1 LKFCSKIV
9 TTIEYINK
17 QLNMRYLGIDPI
29 LGIVDNTN
37 IPDKSSC
44 AVIVLNPSLDRFIKV
59 FTKFE
64 VVTAFEYLADAI
76 LKYAIPVFVASKKY
90 DNAEN
95 FSDKRK
101 SDQENQNFKSR
112 YDDEFITRYTKIL
125 STLPVQRYEYSGYDA
140 FSAGNLS
147 SAISESR
154 KDNILICGTW
164 LETDIIG
171 SVFGSFK
178 LSVKPIVVSDA
189 CSSESER
196 IFYES
201 LDVLSR
207 VTRIIDTRDLLKEW
221 G

>member
-1 LKFCSKIV
+1 MS
-9 TTIEYINK
+9 
-17 QLNMRYLGIDPI
+17 YLDFEQIWEM
-29 LGIVDNTN
+29 VDHTN
-37 IPDKSSC
+37 IPEESSC
-44 AVIVLNPSLDRFIKV
+44 AIVVLNPSLDLFIKI

-64 VVTAFEYLADAI
+64 VVTAFEYLAEAVSRFS
-76 LKYAIPVFVASKKY
+76 IPVFVASRRDDMMRLINEDESNVETQK
-90 DNAEN
+90 
-95 FSDKRK
+95 
-101 SDQENQNFKSR
+101 FKSR

-125 STLPVQRYEYSGYDA
+125 STLPSHRYEYTGFDV
-140 FSAGNLS
+140 FSLS
-147 SAISESR
+147 DLKTSIYETNR
-154 KDNILICGTW
+154 KNILICGNW

-178 LSVKPIVVSDA
+178 MSVTPIVVSDA

-207 VTRIIDTRDLLKEW
+207 ITRIIDTRDLLKEW

>member
-1 LKFCSKIV
+1 MS
-9 TTIEYINK
+9 
-17 QLNMRYLGIDPI
+17 YLDFEQIWEM
-29 LGIVDNTN
+29 VDHTN
-37 IPDKSSC
+37 IPEESSC
-44 AVIVLNPSLDRFIKV
+44 AIVVLNPSLDLFIKI

-64 VVTAFEYLADAI
+64 VVTAFEYLAEAVSRFS
-76 LKYAIPVFVASKKY
+76 IPVFVASRRDDTMRLINKDESNVETQK
-90 DNAEN
+90 
-95 FSDKRK
+95 
-101 SDQENQNFKSR
+101 FKSR

-125 STLPVQRYEYSGYDA
+125 STLPSHKYEYTDFDV
-140 FSAGNLS
+140 FSLS
-147 SAISESR
+147 DLKTSISETHR
-154 KDNILICGTW
+154 KNILICGNW

-178 LSVKPIVVSDA
+178 LSVTPIVVSDA

-207 VTRIIDTRDLLKEW
+207 ITKIIDTRDLLKEW

>member
-1 LKFCSKIV
+1 MS
-9 TTIEYINK
+9 
-17 QLNMRYLGIDPI
+17 YLDFEQIWEM
-29 LGIVDNTN
+29 VDHTN
-37 IPDKSSC
+37 IPKESSC
-44 AVIVLNPSLDRFIKV
+44 AIVVLNPSLDRFIKI

-64 VVTAFEYLADAI
+64 VVTAFEYLAGAVS
-76 LKYAIPVFVASKKY
+76 KFSIPVFVASTRDETMRLINKDESNVETQK
-90 DNAEN
+90 
-95 FSDKRK
+95 
-101 SDQENQNFKSR
+101 FKSR

-125 STLPVQRYEYSGYDA
+125 STLPSHKYEYTDFDV
-140 FSAGNLS
+140 FSLS
-147 SAISESR
+147 DLKTSISETHR
-154 KDNILICGTW
+154 KNILICGNW

-178 LSVKPIVVSDA
+178 LSVTPIVVSDA

-207 VTRIIDTRDLLKEW
+207 ITRIIDTRDLLKEW

>member
-1 LKFCSKIV
+1 MS
-9 TTIEYINK
+9 
-17 QLNMRYLGIDPI
+17 YLDFEQIWEM
-29 LGIVDNTN
+29 VDHTN
-37 IPDKSSC
+37 IPEESSC
-44 AVIVLNPSLDRFIKV
+44 AIVVLNPSLDRFIKI

-64 VVTAFEYLADAI
+64 VVTAFEYLAESVSRFS
-76 LKYAIPVFVASKKY
+76 IPVFVASRRDDMMRLINEDESNVETQK
-90 DNAEN
+90 
-95 FSDKRK
+95 
-101 SDQENQNFKSR
+101 FKSR

-125 STLPVQRYEYSGYDA
+125 STLPSHRYEYTGFDV
-140 FSAGNLS
+140 FSLS
-147 SAISESR
+147 DLKTSIYETNR
-154 KDNILICGTW
+154 KNILICGNW

-178 LSVKPIVVSDA
+178 LSVTPIVVSDA

-207 VTRIIDTRDLLKEW
+207 ITKIIDTRDLLKEW

>member
-1 LKFCSKIV
+1 MS
-9 TTIEYINK
+9 
-17 QLNMRYLGIDPI
+17 YLDFEQIWEM
-29 LGIVDNTN
+29 VDHTN
-37 IPDKSSC
+37 IPEESSC
-44 AVIVLNPSLDRFIKV
+44 AIVVLNPSLDRFIKI

-64 VVTAFEYLADAI
+64 VVTAFEYLAESVSRFS
-76 LKYAIPVFVASKKY
+76 IPVFVASRRDDTMRLINEDESNVETQK
-90 DNAEN
+90 
-95 FSDKRK
+95 
-101 SDQENQNFKSR
+101 FKSR

-125 STLPVQRYEYSGYDA
+125 STLPSHRYEYTGFDV
-140 FSAGNLS
+140 FSVSDLKTSIYETN
-147 SAISESR
+147 R
-154 KDNILICGTW
+154 KNILICGNW

-178 LSVKPIVVSDA
+178 LSVTPIVVSDA

>member
-1 LKFCSKIV
+1 MS
-9 TTIEYINK
+9 YSD
-17 QLNMRYLGIDPI
+17 LGPI
-29 LGIVDNTN
+29 QGMVDHTN
-37 IPDKSSC
+37 IPEESSC
-44 AVIVLNPSLDRFIKV
+44 AIVVLNPSLDRFIKI

-64 VVTAFEYLADAI
+64 VVTAFEYLTEVI
-76 LKYAIPVFVASKKY
+76 SRLSIPVFIASVRDETLKGFTNKKES
-90 DNAEN
+90 NVETQ
-95 FSDKRK
+95 R
-101 SDQENQNFKSR
+101 FKSR

-125 STLPVQRYEYSGYDA
+125 SKLPSQRYQYTGFDA
-140 FSAGNLS
+140 FSLS
-147 SAISESR
+147 DLKTSISETHR
-154 KDNILICGTW
+154 KNILICGNW

-178 LSVKPIVVSDA
+178 LPVPPIIVSDA

-207 VTRIIDTRDLLKEW
+207 ITSIIDTRDLLKEW

>member
-1 LKFCSKIV
+1 MS
-9 TTIEYINK
+9 
-17 QLNMRYLGIDPI
+17 YLDFEQIWEM
-29 LGIVDNTN
+29 VDHTN
-37 IPDKSSC
+37 IPEESSC
-44 AVIVLNPSLDRFIKV
+44 AIVVLNPSLDRFIKI

-64 VVTAFEYLADAI
+64 VVTAFEYLAEAVS
-76 LKYAIPVFVASKKY
+76 KFSIPVFVASTRDETMRLINKDESNVETQK
-90 DNAEN
+90 
-95 FSDKRK
+95 
-101 SDQENQNFKSR
+101 FKSR

-125 STLPVQRYEYSGYDA
+125 SILPSHKYEYTGFDV
-140 FSAGNLS
+140 FSLS
-147 SAISESR
+147 DLKTSIYETNR
-154 KDNILICGTW
+154 KNILICGNW

-178 LSVKPIVVSDA
+178 MSVTPIVVSDA

-207 VTRIIDTRDLLKEW
+207 ITRIIDTRDLLKEW

>member
-1 LKFCSKIV
+1 MS
-9 TTIEYINK
+9 
-17 QLNMRYLGIDPI
+17 YLDFEQIWEM
-29 LGIVDNTN
+29 VDHTN
-37 IPDKSSC
+37 IPEESSC
-44 AVIVLNPSLDRFIKV
+44 AIVVLNPSLDRFIKI

-64 VVTAFEYLADAI
+64 VVTAFEYLAEAVSRFS
-76 LKYAIPVFVASKKY
+76 IPVFVASRRDDTMRLINKDGSNVETQK
-90 DNAEN
+90 
-95 FSDKRK
+95 
-101 SDQENQNFKSR
+101 FKSR

-125 STLPVQRYEYSGYDA
+125 STLPSHRYEYTGFDV
-140 FSAGNLS
+140 FSLS
-147 SAISESR
+147 DLKTSIYETNR
-154 KDNILICGTW
+154 KNILICGNW

-178 LSVKPIVVSDA
+178 LSVTPIVVSDA

-207 VTRIIDTRDLLKEW
+207 ITRIIDTRDLLKEW

>member
-1 LKFCSKIV
+1 MS
-9 TTIEYINK
+9 
-17 QLNMRYLGIDPI
+17 YLDFEQIWEM
-29 LGIVDNTN
+29 VDHTN
-37 IPDKSSC
+37 IPEESSC
-44 AVIVLNPSLDRFIKV
+44 AIVVLNPSLDRFIKI

-64 VVTAFEYLADAI
+64 VVTAFEYLAEAVS
-76 LKYAIPVFVASKKY
+76 KFSIPVFVASTRDETMRLINKDESNVETQK
-90 DNAEN
+90 
-95 FSDKRK
+95 
-101 SDQENQNFKSR
+101 FKSR

-125 STLPVQRYEYSGYDA
+125 STLPSHRYEYTGFDV
-140 FSAGNLS
+140 FSLS
-147 SAISESR
+147 DLKTSISETHR
-154 KDNILICGTW
+154 KNILICGNW

-178 LSVKPIVVSDA
+178 MSVTPIVVSDA

-207 VTRIIDTRDLLKEW
+207 ITRIIDTRDLLKEW

>member
-1 LKFCSKIV
+1 MS
-9 TTIEYINK
+9 
-17 QLNMRYLGIDPI
+17 YLDFEQIWEM
-29 LGIVDNTN
+29 VDHTN
-37 IPDKSSC
+37 IPEESSC
-44 AVIVLNPSLDRFIKV
+44 AIVVLNPSLDRFIKI

-64 VVTAFEYLADAI
+64 VVTAFEYLAEAVS
-76 LKYAIPVFVASKKY
+76 KFSIPVFVASTRDETMRLINKDESNVETQK
-90 DNAEN
+90 
-95 FSDKRK
+95 
-101 SDQENQNFKSR
+101 FKSR

-125 STLPVQRYEYSGYDA
+125 STLPSHRYEYTGFDV
-140 FSAGNLS
+140 FSLS
-147 SAISESR
+147 DLKTSISETHR
-154 KDNILICGTW
+154 KNILICGNW

-178 LSVKPIVVSDA
+178 MSVTPIVVSDA

-207 VTRIIDTRDLLKEW
+207 ITKIIDTRDLLKEW

>member
-1 LKFCSKIV
+1 MS
-9 TTIEYINK
+9 
-17 QLNMRYLGIDPI
+17 YLDFEQIWEM
-29 LGIVDNTN
+29 VDHTN
-37 IPDKSSC
+37 IPEESSC
-44 AVIVLNPSLDRFIKV
+44 AIVVLNPSLDRFVKI

-64 VVTAFEYLADAI
+64 VVTAFEYLAEAVSRFS
-76 LKYAIPVFVASKKY
+76 IPVFVASRRDDTMRLINKDESNVETQK
-90 DNAEN
+90 
-95 FSDKRK
+95 
-101 SDQENQNFKSR
+101 FKSR

-125 STLPVQRYEYSGYDA
+125 STLPSHRYEYTGFDV
-140 FSAGNLS
+140 FSLS
-147 SAISESR
+147 DLKTSISETHR
-154 KDNILICGTW
+154 KNILICGNW

-178 LSVKPIVVSDA
+178 MSVTPIVVSDA

-207 VTRIIDTRDLLKEW
+207 ITRIIDTRDLLKEW

>member
-1 LKFCSKIV
+1 MS
-9 TTIEYINK
+9 
-17 QLNMRYLGIDPI
+17 YLDFEQIWEM
-29 LGIVDNTN
+29 VDHTN
-37 IPDKSSC
+37 IPEESSC
-44 AVIVLNPSLDRFIKV
+44 AIVVLNPSLDRFIKI

-64 VVTAFEYLADAI
+64 VVTAFEYLAGAVS
-76 LKYAIPVFVASKKY
+76 KFSIPVFVASTRDETMRLINKDESNVETQK
-90 DNAEN
+90 
-95 FSDKRK
+95 
-101 SDQENQNFKSR
+101 FKSR

-125 STLPVQRYEYSGYDA
+125 STLPSHKYEYTDFDV
-140 FSAGNLS
+140 FSLS
-147 SAISESR
+147 DLKTSISETHR
-154 KDNILICGTW
+154 KNILICGNW

-178 LSVKPIVVSDA
+178 LSVTPIVVSDA

>member
-1 LKFCSKIV
+1 MS
-9 TTIEYINK
+9 
-17 QLNMRYLGIDPI
+17 YLDFEQIWEM
-29 LGIVDNTN
+29 VDHTN
-37 IPDKSSC
+37 IPEESSC
-44 AVIVLNPSLDRFIKV
+44 AIVVLNPSLDLFIKI

-64 VVTAFEYLADAI
+64 VVTAFEYLAEAVSRFS
-76 LKYAIPVFVASKKY
+76 IPVFVASRRDDTMPLINKDESNVETQK
-90 DNAEN
+90 
-95 FSDKRK
+95 
-101 SDQENQNFKSR
+101 FKSR

-125 STLPVQRYEYSGYDA
+125 STLPSHRYEYTGFDV
-140 FSAGNLS
+140 FSVSDLKTSIYETN
-147 SAISESR
+147 R
-154 KDNILICGTW
+154 KNILICGNW

-178 LSVKPIVVSDA
+178 LSVTPIVVSDA

>member
-1 LKFCSKIV
+1 MS
-9 TTIEYINK
+9 
-17 QLNMRYLGIDPI
+17 YLDFEQIWEM
-29 LGIVDNTN
+29 VDHTN
-37 IPDKSSC
+37 IPEESSC
-44 AVIVLNPSLDRFIKV
+44 AIVVLNPSLDRFIKI

-64 VVTAFEYLADAI
+64 VVTAFEYLAESVSRFS
-76 LKYAIPVFVASKKY
+76 IPVFVASTRDETMRLINKDESNVETQK
-90 DNAEN
+90 
-95 FSDKRK
+95 
-101 SDQENQNFKSR
+101 FKSR

-125 STLPVQRYEYSGYDA
+125 STLPSHRYEYTGFDV
-140 FSAGNLS
+140 FSLS
-147 SAISESR
+147 DLKTSISETHR
-154 KDNILICGTW
+154 KNILICGNW

-178 LSVKPIVVSDA
+178 MSVTPIVVSDA

-207 VTRIIDTRDLLKEW
+207 ITRIIDTRDLLKEW